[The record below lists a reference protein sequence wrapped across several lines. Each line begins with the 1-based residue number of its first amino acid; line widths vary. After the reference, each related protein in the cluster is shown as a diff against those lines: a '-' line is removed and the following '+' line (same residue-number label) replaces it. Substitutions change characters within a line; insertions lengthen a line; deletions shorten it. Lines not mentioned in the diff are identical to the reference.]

1 MVQRGGRAV
10 FTTGPA
16 RRAKLSPRRIQ
27 TSGCPL
33 GSSNTGQNTRE
44 ILVSLKPHPLP
55 KGAACATVGKPGLRC
70 PAQEILV
77 KGSLQQCCGR
87 RMMPLRWRQSCP
99 HPAYL
104 LPSPCLPSPAAPWSG
119 GIPPVWHSRAIARAG
134 AANASLGCLGF
145 PHRAPAFTS
154 SPQKPRES
162 SALIR
167 NAIIRNVP
175 ETRY

>member
-10 FTTGPA
+10 FTTGPV

-33 GSSNTGQNTRE
+33 CSSNTGQNTRE
-44 ILVSLKPHPLP
+44 ILVALKPHPLP

-77 KGSLQQCCGR
+77 KERFQQCCGR
-87 RMMPLRWRQSCP
+87 RTMPLRWRQSCP

-104 LPSPCLPSPAAPWSG
+104 LLSPCLPSPAAPWSG
-119 GIPPVWHSRAIARAG
+119 
-134 AANASLGCLGF
+134 ASLQCGTAVPL
-145 PHRAPAFTS
+145 PVLVQPTPAWAAWASLTELLP
-154 SPQKPRES
+154 SPPLPRS
-162 SALIR
+162 RGKAVL
-167 NAIIRNVP
+167 
-175 ETRY
+175 